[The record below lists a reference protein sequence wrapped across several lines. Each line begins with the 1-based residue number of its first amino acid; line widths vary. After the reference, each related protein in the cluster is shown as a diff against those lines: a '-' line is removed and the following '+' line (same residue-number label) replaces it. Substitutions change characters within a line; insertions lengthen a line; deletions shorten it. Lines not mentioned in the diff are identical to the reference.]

1 MDSDDLIDKDSNQG
15 LDYDSDK
22 LYEIRRKN

>member
-1 MDSDDLIDKDSNQG
+1 MDSDDLIDKDSNHD

-22 LYEIRRKN
+22 LYEIRMKN